1 MGKDSSSSIDKRNR
15 PSGDT
20 CMTTARN
27 AKQTPSHRAAM
38 DYQEN
43 ALTSGAE

>member
-20 CMTTARN
+20 CMTIAHN
-27 AKQTPSHRAAM
+27 AQQTPSLRAAM

-43 ALTSGAE
+43 APTPGAE